1 MQTVRRML
9 VRVLAVAV
17 AGFLLVACQVELY
30 GGLTEGEANEIIA
43 LLQRNGISVD
53 KTVGKKQVVSLLIEQ
68 DRFADAMDILSRHGL
83 PRTRFSDLGDV
94 FKKEGMVSSPTEE
107 KARFLYAR
115 SQELSQTLTNIE
127 GVLSARVHVV
137 LPKKESPTSP
147 LMPASA
153 SVFIRHRADE
163 PFNVYVPKIKRLV
176 SNSIEGLTYETVAV
190 ALFPVDFG
198 EQTSAPALQSAM
210 GIWVDKKSVDRF
222 WQTITLSAL
231 LSALAGAGATVG
243 ALHLWRQRHTLLS
256 MSTSREA
263 A

>member
-1 MQTVRRML
+1 MQIVRRML
-9 VRVLAVAV
+9 IRVLIAAI
-17 AGFLLVACQVELY
+17 AGLMLVACQVELY
-30 GGLTEGEANEIIA
+30 GGLTEGEANEIVA
-43 LLQRNGISVD
+43 LLQRNGISVE
-53 KTVGKKQVVSLLIEQ
+53 KTTGKKQVVSLMIKQ
-68 DRFADAMDILSRHGL
+68 DRFADAMEILSRHGL
-83 PRTRFSDLGDV
+83 PRKRFSDLGDV

-115 SQELSQTLTNIE
+115 SQELSQTLSDIE

-137 LPKKESPTSP
+137 LPEKQSPTSP

-198 EQTSAPALQSAM
+198 DQATAPDLQAVM
-210 GIWVDKKSVDRF
+210 GVWIDAKSTDRF
-222 WQTITLSAL
+222 WQVIVLIGI
-231 LSALAGAGATVG
+231 AGAILGGSIACAG
-243 ALHLWRQRHTLLS
+243 LYLWKQRHTLLPAFFAK
-256 MSTSREA
+256 EA